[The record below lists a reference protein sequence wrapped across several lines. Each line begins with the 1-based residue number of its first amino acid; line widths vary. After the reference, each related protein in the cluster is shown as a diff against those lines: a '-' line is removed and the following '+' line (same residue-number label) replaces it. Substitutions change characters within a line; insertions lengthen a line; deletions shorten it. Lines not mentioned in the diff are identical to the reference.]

1 MIKDTH
7 HLRRSIVALLQSK
20 SPATYQEITKT
31 FQALGATPSAVRTA
45 MIDLKTLGYVE
56 KIDDDVTLKAG
67 YENAPLTTS
76 AQLYAQLKVGDKHT
90 SDDLK
95 NLSSL
100 ESDVLTESAIQ
111 ALLRDGGLDRL
122 KRGTYEV
129 ATLPPVLQEMKLPVD
144 PLRRKLWLTLTT
156 SPQSISDVAITCGIE
171 GARIGAILR
180 RFTEQGIVDSDG
192 TSVIRA
198 EEYVY
203 SDADIAYRHFKVGD
217 IFQNR
222 DLRGVVEYPA
232 NAIKTLLNAGLVS
245 KNKKGHYEVL
255 PALYTP
261 SSATPNAPS
270 SAPSNAPVE
279 PTPQDTMES
288 LCDELL
294 AELEA
299 TDNTDPKVALEEA
312 LEARRL
318 LDQLLNENSL
328 KISKVNALRKA
339 ASDALRAADEIEAE
353 YKAEK
358 DRLQEKEAKAREAL
372 HIALKQGDLL

>member
-56 KIDDDVTLKAG
+56 KIDDDVALKAG

-100 ESDVLTESAIQ
+100 ESEVLTESAIQ

-156 SPQSISDVAITCGIE
+156 SPQNISDVALACGIE

-180 RFTEQGIVDSDG
+180 RFTEQGVVVSDG
-192 TSVIRA
+192 TSVMRA

-203 SDADIAYRHFKVGD
+203 SDADTAYRHFKVGD
-217 IFQNR
+217 TFQNR

-261 SSATPNAPS
+261 SSATP
-270 SAPSNAPVE
+270 SATSNAPVE

>member
-56 KIDDDVTLKAG
+56 KIDDDVALKAG

-100 ESDVLTESAIQ
+100 ESEVLTESAIQ

-156 SPQSISDVAITCGIE
+156 SPQNISDVALACGIE

-180 RFTEQGIVDSDG
+180 RFTEQGVVVSDG
-192 TSVIRA
+192 TSVMRA

-203 SDADIAYRHFKVGD
+203 SDADTAYRHFKVGD
-217 IFQNR
+217 TFQNR

-245 KNKKGHYEVL
+245 KNKKGTTRSCPLSTHPLAPPLAPPLTPLLSPPLKTRWNPSVTSSSLNLRRPITPTPKSPSKRRLKLVGYSTNSSTR
-255 PALYTP
+255 TP
-261 SSATPNAPS
+261 SRSA
-270 SAPSNAPVE
+270 
-279 PTPQDTMES
+279 
-288 LCDELL
+288 
-294 AELEA
+294 
-299 TDNTDPKVALEEA
+299 
-312 LEARRL
+312 R
-318 LDQLLNENSL
+318 
-328 KISKVNALRKA
+328 
-339 ASDALRAADEIEAE
+339 
-353 YKAEK
+353 
-358 DRLQEKEAKAREAL
+358 
-372 HIALKQGDLL
+372 

>member
-56 KIDDDVTLKAG
+56 KIDDDVALKAG

-95 NLSSL
+95 NISSL
-100 ESDVLTESAIQ
+100 ESEVLTESAIQ

-156 SPQSISDVAITCGIE
+156 SPQNISDVALACGIE

-180 RFTEQGIVDSDG
+180 RFTEQGVVVSDG
-192 TSVIRA
+192 TSVMRA

-203 SDADIAYRHFKVGD
+203 SDADTAYRHFKVGD
-217 IFQNR
+217 TFQNR

-261 SSATPNAPS
+261 SSATS
-270 SAPSNAPVE
+270 SATPNAPVE